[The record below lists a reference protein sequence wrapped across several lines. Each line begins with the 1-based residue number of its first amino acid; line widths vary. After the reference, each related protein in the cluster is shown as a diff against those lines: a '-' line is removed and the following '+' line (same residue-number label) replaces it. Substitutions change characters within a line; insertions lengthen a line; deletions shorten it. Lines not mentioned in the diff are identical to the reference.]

1 VPPHDIPLAVADT
14 EARFSLIPPT
24 INPRDAGLIR
34 AVGTGALTAALV
46 NMVIGAGIFTIPSAL
61 AAAMGV
67 YAPLAFVIC
76 GIAMAAIAICFAEGG
91 SRIPSSGGAYG
102 YIEAAFGPLTGFV
115 TGNLLWLS
123 GVLAC
128 GAVASALADMTAS
141 LLTRAWFT
149 GATHAAVIVGVIGVN
164 AYVSIAGVSQSARL
178 ISIAT
183 VIKLVPILLFVTI
196 GVFAVHASNLSLA
209 AIPSPQ
215 DIGRGS
221 ILALFAYSGMEATL
235 GASGE
240 VAEPAKTIPRALL
253 MAMVAVAV
261 IYVSIQTVAQGILGG
276 ALGEATTPLAAAMAA
291 VHPLLR
297 VMMLAG
303 AGFSMLAW
311 MSSDFLGNPR
321 ILFAVAR
328 DGFLPQALGR
338 VHPRTHTPHVAITCY
353 AALSI
358 GLALSGTF
366 AELAVL
372 STLAT
377 SVVYVLGSLAA
388 WRLARQSVALAG
400 PPLNFPWLGTAAV
413 VATFSMIVLTALASW
428 TEIVGIAA
436 LVGAIV
442 TAYGLQAWRRAPQPD
457 YEQV

>member
-1 VPPHDIPLAVADT
+1 M
-14 EARFSLIPPT
+14 IPPT
-24 INPRDAGLIR
+24 
-34 AVGTGALTAALV
+34 
-46 NMVIGAGIFTIPSAL
+46 
-61 AAAMGV
+61 
-67 YAPLAFVIC
+67 
-76 GIAMAAIAICFAEGG
+76 
-91 SRIPSSGGAYG
+91 
-102 YIEAAFGPLTGFV
+102 
-115 TGNLLWLS
+115 
-123 GVLAC
+123 
-128 GAVASALADMTAS
+128 
-141 LLTRAWFT
+141 
-149 GATHAAVIVGVIGVN
+149 
-164 AYVSIAGVSQSARL
+164 
-178 ISIAT
+178 
-183 VIKLVPILLFVTI
+183 ILLFVTI

-221 ILALFAYSGMEATL
+221 ILALFAYTGMEATL

-261 IYVSIQTVAQGILGG
+261 IYVSIQTIAQGIPGG
-276 ALGEATTPLAAAMAA
+276 ALGEATTPLAA
-291 VHPLLR
+291 VHPILR
-297 VMMLAG
+297 IMMLAG

-328 DGFLPQALGR
+328 DGFLPQAPGR

-388 WRLARQSVALAG
+388 WRLARQSVALAD

-436 LVGAIV
+436 LVGAVV
-442 TAYGLQAWRRAPQPD
+442 TAYGLQAEARAATRLRTGVIDLAVIECDHRPTHDRAQEFTND
-457 YEQV
+457 R

>member
-1 VPPHDIPLAVADT
+1 MRTH
-14 EARFSLIPPT
+14 
-24 INPRDAGLIR
+24 RDAGLIR

-46 NMVIGAGIFTIPSAL
+46 NIVIGAGIFTIPSAL
-61 AAAMGV
+61 AGAMGV

-76 GIAMAAIAICFAEGG
+76 GIAMGAIAICFAEGG

-102 YIEAAFGPLTGFV
+102 YIEAAFGPLAGFV
-115 TGNLLWLS
+115 TGNLLWLG

-128 GAVASALADMTAS
+128 GAVAAALADVTAS
-141 LLTRAWFT
+141 LVPPSLT

-164 AYVSIAGVSQSARL
+164 AYVSIAGVSQNARV

-183 VIKLVPILLFVTI
+183 VVKLVPISLFVAI
-196 GVFAVHASNLSLA
+196 GIFAVHPSNLAPA
-209 AIPSPQ
+209 AMPSPQ
-215 DIGRGS
+215 DVGRGL
-221 ILALFAYSGMEATL
+221 ILALFAFTGMEATL

-240 VAEPAKTIPRALL
+240 VMEPAKTIPRALL
-253 MAMVAVAV
+253 IAMVVVAV
-261 IYVSIQTVAQGILGG
+261 LYVSIQTVAQGILGG
-276 ALGEATTPLAAAMAA
+276 ALGQATTPLAAAMAT
-291 VHPLLR
+291 VHPGLR
-297 VMMLAG
+297 MMMLAG
-303 AGFSMLAW
+303 AGISMLAW

-338 VHPRTHTPHVAITCY
+338 VHPRTHTPYVAITCY
-353 AALSI
+353 AAMSI
-358 GLALSGTF
+358 ALALSGTF

-377 SVVYVLGSLAA
+377 SVVYVLGSMAA
-388 WRLARQSVALAG
+388 WRLARQGIARAG
-400 PPLNFPWLGTAAV
+400 PPLNFRWLGTAAI
-413 VATFSMIVLTALASW
+413 VATFSMIVLTALASQ

-436 LVGAIV
+436 LVAAIV
-442 TAYGLQAWRRAPQPD
+442 TAYGLQVWRRAPQPD

>member
-1 VPPHDIPLAVADT
+1 M
-14 EARFSLIPPT
+14 IPPP
-24 INPRDAGLIR
+24 ISQRDAGLIR
-34 AVGTGALTAALV
+34 AVGTGALAAALV
-46 NMVIGAGIFTIPSAL
+46 NIVIGAGIFTIPSAL
-61 AAAMGV
+61 AAALGV
-67 YAPLAFVIC
+67 YAPLAFVLC

-102 YIEAAFGPLTGFV
+102 YIDAAFGPLAGFV

-128 GAVASALADMTAS
+128 GAVAAALADVTAR
-141 LLTRAWFT
+141 LLAPAWLA
-149 GATHAAVIVGVIGVN
+149 GATHAAVIVAVIGVN
-164 AYVSIAGVSQSARL
+164 AYVSIAGVSQSARV

-183 VIKLVPILLFVTI
+183 VVKLVPIFLFVAI
-196 GVFAVHASNLSLA
+196 GAFSVHASNLA
-209 AIPSPQ
+209 PAEIPSPQ
-215 DIGRGS
+215 DIGRGL

-253 MAMVAVAV
+253 IAMVAVAV

-276 ALGEATTPLAAAMAA
+276 ALQNATPPLAAAMAA
-291 VHPLLR
+291 VHPALR
-297 VMMLAG
+297 MMMLAG

-328 DGFLPQALGR
+328 DGFLPKVLGR

-377 SVVYVLGSLAA
+377 SVVYVLGALAA
-388 WRLARQSVALAG
+388 WRLTRQSVAFAG
-400 PPLNFPWLGTAAV
+400 PPLNFPWLGTAV
-413 VATFSMIVLTALASW
+413 IVATFSMIVLTALASW

-442 TAYGLQAWRRAPQPD
+442 TAYGLQVWRRAPQPD
-457 YEQV
+457 YEQA